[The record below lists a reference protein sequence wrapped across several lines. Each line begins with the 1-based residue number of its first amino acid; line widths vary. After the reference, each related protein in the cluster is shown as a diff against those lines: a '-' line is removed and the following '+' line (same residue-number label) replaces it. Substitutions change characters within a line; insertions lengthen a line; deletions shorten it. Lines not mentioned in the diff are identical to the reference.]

1 MGSVSYNVPDG
12 TTTKQGIH
20 DYLTRDCQ
28 AEVIDLGVK
37 GSVGYYVARDRR
49 GDVFAGVALTFRS
62 SGYHN
67 FGIKLVDET
76 MGPAEHDPPARVLAT
91 IEREVPEP
99 PNEYAA
105 AWRRDCHALAAKRA
119 EARKVKPGTVIR
131 LTTPLPFSDGV
142 ERDTFRFE
150 KGSRFTSV
158 RDGIP
163 VQVTRWRDR
172 DFEVVE
178 PAAA

>member
-20 DYLTRDCQ
+20 DYLTNDCE

-37 GSVGYYVARDRR
+37 GSVGYFVARSR
-49 GDVFAGVALTFRS
+49 GATFAGVALTYRS
-62 SGYHN
+62 AGYHN
-67 FGIKLVDET
+67 FGIKLVDES
-76 MGPAEHDPPARVLAT
+76 MGPFEADPPARVLAT

-99 PNEYAA
+99 PNDYAA
-105 AWRRDCHALAAKRA
+105 EWRRKCHALAAKRA
-119 EARKVKPGTVIR
+119 EARKVKPGAVIR
-131 LTTPLPFSDGV
+131 LTAPLSFSDGV
-142 ERDTFRFE
+142 ERDTFRFV

-158 RDGIP
+158 TDGIP
-163 VQVTRWRDR
+163 VSVTRWRDR

-178 PAAA
+178 SAA